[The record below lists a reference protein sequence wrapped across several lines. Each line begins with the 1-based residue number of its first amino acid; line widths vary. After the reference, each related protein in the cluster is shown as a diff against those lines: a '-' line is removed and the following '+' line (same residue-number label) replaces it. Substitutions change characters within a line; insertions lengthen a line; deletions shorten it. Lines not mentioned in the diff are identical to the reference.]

1 MWKKKWIKL
10 FSPFHISVQNEVKK
24 LSDFCRFLSSIENE
38 TFSTVLISVKRW
50 DVFTFFFGL
59 FEQKHMRK
67 EVFQTY
73 ICGKQK
79 RLDFSSFYYI
89 CVNRCVFFAL
99 FFYMYEKKNKIC
111 LFHPFS
117 LSVWKEKYEVLSTFS
132 YICGQRKTGWDFFTL
147 LLYKKRMRLFFPFP
161 ISV

>member
-1 MWKKKWIKL
+1 MIFAVFFHLLKMRLFQLFLYLWK
-10 FSPFHISVQNEVKK
+10 
-24 LSDFCRFLSSIENE
+24 DE
-38 TFSTVLISVKRW
+38 TFSHFSLVCLNRNTW
-50 DVFTFFFGL
+50 
-59 FEQKHMRK
+59 EK

-99 FFYMYEKKNKIC
+99 FFYLYEKKNKIC